1 MTMRHLLT
9 AALVI
14 VGAAGPTADLLA
26 CGDKYLVPARGL
38 TFRARQDAAILL
50 YGTDASQLLR
60 SINELSIP
68 ATLQKAGYR
77 PTVVRTG
84 TDFTS
89 ALSKGGWDLVVVDPT
104 DRPPL
109 ADQVRKASG
118 PAVLAVNYTLSGD
131 LLKLARQDY
140 TALVKAPKNSGA
152 FLEMIDS
159 AVEKHRTTKKKKP

>member
-1 MTMRHLLT
+1 M
-9 AALVI
+9 
-14 VGAAGPTADLLA
+14 
-26 CGDKYLVPARGL
+26 
-38 TFRARQDAAILL
+38 
-50 YGTDASQLLR
+50 
-60 SINELSIP
+60 
-68 ATLQKAGYR
+68 
-77 PTVVRTG
+77 RTG